1 MDARRYALPRAP
13 SSEPVDPIRW
23 SDGKL
28 PPSADLTEA
37 LARGREPRKLWP
49 VLHSVEGRADDA
61 PGWWESWPALW
72 CFMAVLVLI
81 AGAMLAKC

>member
-1 MDARRYALPRAP
+1 MDTDRL
-13 SSEPVDPIRW
+13 DP
-23 SDGKL
+23 
-28 PPSADLTEA
+28 DLTEA

-49 VLHSVEGRADDA
+49 VLHAVDGTAEDT

-72 CFMAVLVLI
+72 LFMTVLVVI

>member
-1 MDARRYALPRAP
+1 MDTDRL
-13 SSEPVDPIRW
+13 DP
-23 SDGKL
+23 
-28 PPSADLTEA
+28 DLTEA

-61 PGWWESWPALW
+61 PVWWESTALW
-72 CFMAVLVLI
+72 CFMAVLVVI

>member
-1 MDARRYALPRAP
+1 MTDNTDRL
-13 SSEPVDPIRW
+13 DP
-23 SDGKL
+23 
-28 PPSADLTEA
+28 DLTEA

-61 PGWWESWPALW
+61 PGWLESWPALW
-72 CFMAVLVLI
+72 LFMAVLVVI

>member
-1 MDARRYALPRAP
+1 MDTDRL
-13 SSEPVDPIRW
+13 DP
-23 SDGKL
+23 
-28 PPSADLTEA
+28 DLTEA

-49 VLHSVEGRADDA
+49 VLHAIEGRAEDA

-72 CFMAVLVLI
+72 MFMTVLVLI